1 MFQTGGL
8 FGQTSNTT
16 GGGLFGSSTAAT
28 PSTGGGL
35 FGSST
40 AATPSTGG
48 GLFGSSTAATPTS
61 TGCGGGLFGS
71 STSVA
76 PTSTGGGLFGSSTS
90 VAPTSTGGGG
100 LFGGVASSIGP
111 QGGGGLFGGTTLPST
126 SGSGLFNGQSSIG
139 FSSTGG
145 GGGGGGGG
153 NGLFGT
159 TSVQQQA
166 PQQPLITESTKFSD
180 LPPQLKNELQILN
193 KMIINNN
200 SLMNSFSNYDTKIN
214 EISIGLDQVASVMDN
229 LFNNFD
235 IHIQSFKYLEESL
248 AKPLNSV
255 NEQVHLLST
264 QFHSPFSQAR
274 PSKEMEIIVD
284 SLVEKIDRIKQT
296 ILCVTPTNKSQ
307 SQNLSFQ
314 ESFISTLQSNQIILR
329 NLAYIVDNLVTELER
344 HKKHFLLYKKKYY
357 NQNYN
362 PFLKQPKLNEK
373 TDYHGS
379 SLHHSHFSQSSNLLS
394 SQSSLFGSSIYGRQ
408 SQQQQ
413 NPQQSQYLQSS
424 TFQPIQTSTSFF
436 NPTSTTTSFGLTNNN
451 NNNNNNNNINNN
463 SLASNNNNNSSSSS
477 ISSSGSSLGSLGSG
491 SGLFGSTA
499 TNNSL
504 GSTSSSGSTS
514 GSTSGSIVIPPLAI
528 GSITNNS
535 GGGGGGGGLFG
546 SSNSSSNSLNSLSTS
561 SSNLFGPPQTPTLS
575 GQGSTLGSGG
585 FSISASASNLDT
597 PNRKKNSLNSS
608 KR

>member
-8 FGQTSNTT
+8 FGQASTTT
-16 GGGLFGSSTAAT
+16 GGGLFGTAV
-28 PSTGGGL
+28 
-35 FGSST
+35 
-40 AATPSTGG
+40 
-48 GLFGSSTAATPTS
+48 TPTS
-61 TGCGGGLFGS
+61 TGGSGLFGT
-71 STSVA
+71 STAVA
-76 PTSTGGGLFGSSTS
+76 PTSTGGGLFGTSTAVTPTS
-90 VAPTSTGGGG
+90 TGGGLFGTSTAVAPTSTGGG
-100 LFGGVASSIGP
+100 LFGGGGVGLASSIGP
-111 QGGGGLFGGTTLPST
+111 QGGGGLFGSTTLPTST
-126 SGSGLFNGQSSIG
+126 SGSGLFGGQSSIG
-139 FSSTGG
+139 FGQPNSG
-145 GGGGGGGG
+145 
-153 NGLFGT
+153 GLFGS
-159 TSVQQQA
+159 TSMQQPQQQQQQPQQ

-296 ILCVTPTNKSQ
+296 ILCVAPTNKSQ

-379 SLHHSHFSQSSNLLS
+379 SSSSLHHSHFSQSSNLLS
-394 SQSSLFGSSIYGRQ
+394 SQSSLFGSSMYGRQ
-408 SQQQQ
+408 SQQQQQ

-436 NPTSTTTSFGLTNNN
+436 NPTSTTTTSFGLTNNN
-451 NNNNNNNNINNN
+451 NNN
-463 SLASNNNNNSSSSS
+463 SLASNNSSSGG
-477 ISSSGSSLGSLGSG
+477 SSSGSSLGSLGSLGSGSG

-504 GSTSSSGSTS
+504 GSTSSSGSTG
-514 GSTSGSIVIPPLAI
+514 GSIGSNSIVIPPLAI
-528 GSITNNS
+528 GSITNNNS
-535 GGGGGGGGLFG
+535 GGGLFG